1 MLNLYKKQFGNKRV
15 VSIISFTLISV
26 FTLMSGDANEIYD
39 AGGIGKQRSCWGL
52 GLNKTIIR

>member
-15 VSIISFTLISV
+15 VPIISFTLISV

-39 AGGIGKQRSCWGL
+39 AGGIGKQRSC
-52 GLNKTIIR
+52 